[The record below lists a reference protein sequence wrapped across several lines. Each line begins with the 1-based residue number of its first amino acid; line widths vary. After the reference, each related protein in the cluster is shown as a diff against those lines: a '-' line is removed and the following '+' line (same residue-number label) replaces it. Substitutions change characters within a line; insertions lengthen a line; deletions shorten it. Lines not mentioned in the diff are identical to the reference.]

1 MKLVTAPR
9 PLYIRRMQT
18 ALHIAALTAQLK
30 QEIVG
35 GKIIST
41 EFYKKLRAAYLIIKK
56 DRSKLALGFVY
67 HPAGS
72 GCFCVPASKLKI
84 ETREKPWPIFGLD
97 GAIVCDVSQPGLD
110 RIFEITVDLS
120 GKKKRLIMEVM
131 GPNGNLWLTDELGGK
146 EATLRKRQFQPGEA
160 YQAFPMADRLD
171 PRSVTAE
178 QLLDGLKADPDR
190 SPLAALK
197 GLLIGFNETMIWE
210 AVSRAGL
217 ELSDLRQPDSAD
229 LPQLARSIGDISAR
243 FATSEAGYLYLIRGG
258 AEVYPFKLTSRDQQP
273 EKFKSLSLATIEM
286 VNRKQ
291 TTGDETD
298 EEKKVLKAV
307 NRGVKRHT
315 RLKLNLTQDVERAA
329 GYERYKLWGDLL
341 QLNRDKLKRGM
352 KQVEVEDVL
361 SGTERMVEIELDPAA
376 TPNDN
381 IEAYFRRHRKGREGI
396 DLLERRLVIVA
407 SELEALLAMQ
417 AALESNFETASRRY
431 QAELL
436 SLMPQVAERQEL
448 EPRLPYRPARLS
460 SGVTIFIGRD
470 GSDNDRTTFDFA
482 RPYELWFHTQ
492 QCPGSHVVMKYPNKS
507 FEPSKREIEETAAI
521 AAFHSKAR
529 NDSLVPVIYT
539 QRRYVRKPR
548 KAKPGLVMVERES
561 SVMVAPR
568 KEQKEQKE

>member
-56 DRSKLALGFVY
+56 DSSKLALGFVY

-110 RIFEITVDLS
+110 RIFEITVDLN

-131 GPNGNLWLTDELGGK
+131 GPNGNVWLTDELGGK

-217 ELSDLRQPDSAD
+217 ELSDLRQPEAVD
-229 LPQLARSIGDISAR
+229 LRQLARSIGDISAR

-568 KEQKEQKE
+568 KEQKE